1 VAKKTLAH
9 LIVAGLIAAMLSGAY
24 AIVVN
29 NTGGSDAD
37 RSTPSGFFH

>member
-1 VAKKTLAH
+1 VAKKTLAP

-29 NTGGSDAD
+29 NTGGSGVD
-37 RSTPSGFFH
+37 STPSGFFH